1 MYFLSENN
9 EKFLKEEIIV
19 NIKMWFS
26 GNEYNYGY
34 NITKMDTDEKIQ
46 GEIIFESI
54 NEKKE
59 FEQVLE
65 SLKLFL
71 KRNIS
76 DKND

>member
-26 GNEYNYGY
+26 GNEYEYGY

-54 NEKKE
+54 NEKKK

>member
-26 GNEYNYGY
+26 GNEYKYGY